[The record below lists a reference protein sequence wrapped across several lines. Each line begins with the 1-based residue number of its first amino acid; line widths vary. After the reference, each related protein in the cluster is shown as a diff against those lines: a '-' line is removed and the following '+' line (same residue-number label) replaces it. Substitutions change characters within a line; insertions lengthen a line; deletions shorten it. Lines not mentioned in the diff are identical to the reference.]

1 MFRIGARFPIIR
13 AICGCLSVCARRCN
27 YFSLHPPWKFG
38 YMAMHAKY
46 KEDFTNSVNS
56 KIHFPFFWPPSFAFT
71 LPFVLFNIS
80 SSVSVIYY
88 HLSNVH
94 SYFKCLTYVVHL
106 YVIHMCFRV
115 ACLWDQNGIMIDSY
129 KICQGALLGLFL
141 FYVAFRLHSLIL
153 RLDALFSF
161 IKAHPNTNQSWLGG
175 VLGKH
180 TPTSTRA
187 HPNRYQS
194 TS

>member
-1 MFRIGARFPIIR
+1 MEIQLRSDR
-13 AICGCLSVCARRCN
+13 N
-27 YFSLHPPWKFG
+27 
-38 YMAMHAKY
+38 
-46 KEDFTNSVNS
+46 
-56 KIHFPFFWPPSFAFT
+56 
-71 LPFVLFNIS
+71 
-80 SSVSVIYY
+80 
-88 HLSNVH
+88 
-94 SYFKCLTYVVHL
+94 
-106 YVIHMCFRV
+106 
-115 ACLWDQNGIMIDSY
+115 QNGIMIDSC

-141 FYVAFRLHSLIL
+141 FYSAFRLHSLIL

-194 TS
+194 TSWECAFGVCWGVLWCLSGRAFQSVLWSSRSVLWRCLGCALLRVGPPKKYQKLCKSYFPRKGKKHWFL